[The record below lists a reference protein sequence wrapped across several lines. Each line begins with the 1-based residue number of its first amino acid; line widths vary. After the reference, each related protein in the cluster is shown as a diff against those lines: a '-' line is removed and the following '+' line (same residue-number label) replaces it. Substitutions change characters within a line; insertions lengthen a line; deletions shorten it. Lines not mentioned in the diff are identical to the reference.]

1 MCFNFLSGTTWYPIL
16 FDTPHNIVR
25 SVAIWLTLILAITF
39 FTTFFILKSKN
50 KSTSALVKYGLIVA
64 VIYAAVLIITFLSFS
79 FKEDGIV
86 PILFIPLVILI
97 ATIAVCAAMITVKKN
112 KIILISSACAVGAA
126 TIATIV
132 CIAIHFASGN
142 AAEANWLTNEDVNSI
157 ALYVFAVIAVALVI
171 TAAFVFGKN
180 DKSGFTT
187 KSISYAAVCIAMS
200 FALSYLRIIKM
211 PQGGAI
217 TIASLLPLMIYAY
230 AFGVKKGVFA
240 GIVYGILQAV
250 QDTYILHPAQ
260 FILDYPAAF
269 SCIGLAGLFASFKK
283 WENYPQVKFLVGAIV
298 AGIGRFIMHFI
309 SGIFAFGTFAPE
321 GTPVALYSLS
331 YQALYVFPDLLIC
344 IIVGFVLFAS
354 KSFVGQIQK
363 LNPSVLPET
372 SETTETENE

>member
-1 MCFNFLSGTTWYPIL
+1 MSFNLLSDTTWYPVL

-25 SVAIWLTLILAITF
+25 SVAIWLTLVIAIAF

-50 KSTSALVKYGLIVA
+50 KSTALFVKYSLIST
-64 VIYAAVLIITFLSFS
+64 VIYAAAIGIIFLSFS
-79 FKEDGIV
+79 FAEDGIV
-86 PILFIPLVILI
+86 SILFIPLVILI
-97 ATIAVCAAMITVKKN
+97 STIAICAALITIKKN
-112 KIILISSACAVGAA
+112 KLILICSACATGA
-126 TIATIV
+126 TILSTIV

-142 AAEANWLTNEDVNSI
+142 AAEANWLTNDDVNSV
-157 ALYVFAVIAVALVI
+157 ALYIFAVIAVAIVI

-187 KSISYAAVCIAMS
+187 KSVSYAAVCIAMS

-269 SCIGLAGLFASFKK
+269 SCIGLAGIFASFAK
-283 WENYPQVKFLVGAIV
+283 WDKYPQVKFLAGAIV

-321 GTPVALYSLS
+321 GTPVVIYSLT

-344 IIVGFVLFAS
+344 VFVGILLFSS
-354 KSFVGQIQK
+354 KSFTSQIQK
-363 LNPSVLPET
+363 LNPSVLSDI
-372 SETTETENE
+372 SEHE

>member
-1 MCFNFLSGTTWYPIL
+1 MSFNLLSDTTWYPVL

-25 SVAIWLTLILAITF
+25 SVAIWLTLVIAIAF

-50 KSTSALVKYGLIVA
+50 KSTALFVKYSLIST
-64 VIYAAVLIITFLSFS
+64 VIYAAAIGIIFLSFS
-79 FKEDGIV
+79 FAEDGIV
-86 PILFIPLVILI
+86 SILFIPLVILI
-97 ATIAVCAAMITVKKN
+97 STIAICAALITIKKN
-112 KIILISSACAVGAA
+112 KLILICSACATGA
-126 TIATIV
+126 TILSTIV

-142 AAEANWLTNEDVNSI
+142 AAEANWLTNDDVNSV
-157 ALYVFAVIAVALVI
+157 ALYIFAVIAVAIVI

-187 KSISYAAVCIAMS
+187 KSVSYAAVCIAMS

-269 SCIGLAGLFASFKK
+269 SCIGLAGIFASFAK
-283 WENYPQVKFLVGAIV
+283 WDKYPQVKFLAGAIV
-298 AGIGRFIMHFI
+298 AGIGRLIMHFI

-321 GTPVALYSLS
+321 GTPVVIYSLT

-344 IIVGFVLFAS
+344 VFVGILLFSS
-354 KSFVGQIQK
+354 KSFTSQIQK
-363 LNPSVLPET
+363 LNPSVLSDI
-372 SETTETENE
+372 SEHE

>member
-1 MCFNFLSGTTWYPIL
+1 MFSNLLASETTWYPIL

-25 SVAIWLTLILAITF
+25 SVAIWLTLAIAVAF
-39 FTTFFILKSKN
+39 FATFFILKSKN
-50 KSTSALVKYGLIVA
+50 KSTALFVKYSLISA
-64 VIYAAVLIITFLSFS
+64 VVYAAVIGIVFLSFS
-79 FKEDGIV
+79 FAEDGIV

-97 ATIAVCAAMITVKKN
+97 STIAICATLITIKKN
-112 KIILISSACAVGAA
+112 KIVVICSACTTGAA
-126 TIATIV
+126 ILATIV

-142 AAEANWLTNEDVNSI
+142 AAEANWLTNDDVNSV
-157 ALYVFAVIAVALVI
+157 ALYVFAVVAVALVI

-269 SCIGLAGLFASFKK
+269 SCIGLAGIFATFTK
-283 WENYPQVKFLVGAIV
+283 WDKYPQVKFLAGAIV

-321 GTPVALYSLS
+321 GTPVVIYSLT

-344 IIVGFVLFAS
+344 IFVGILLFSS
-354 KSFVGQIQK
+354 KSFTSQIQK
-363 LNPSVLPET
+363 LNPSVL
-372 SETTETENE
+372 SDISENE

>member
-1 MCFNFLSGTTWYPIL
+1 MSFNLLADTTWYPIL
-16 FDTPHNIVR
+16 FDTTHNIAR
-25 SVAIWLTLILAITF
+25 SVAIWLTLAIAVAF
-39 FTTFFILKSKN
+39 VATFFILKSKD
-50 KSTSALVKYGLIVA
+50 KSTAAFVKYSVISD
-64 VIYAAVLIITFLSFS
+64 VIYAAIIAIVFLSFS
-79 FKEDGIV
+79 FAEDGIV

-97 ATIAVCAAMITVKKN
+97 TVIAACAVLIAIKKN
-112 KIILISSACAVGAA
+112 KIVLICSACATGAA
-126 TIATIV
+126 IIATIV
-132 CIAIHFASGN
+132 CIAVHFASGN
-142 AAEANWLTNEDVNSI
+142 AAEANWLTNEDVNSV
-157 ALYVFAVIAVALVI
+157 ALYVFAIIAIALVI
-171 TAAFVFGKN
+171 IAAFVFGKN

-217 TIASLLPLMIYAY
+217 TIASLLPLIIYAY
-230 AFGVKKGVFA
+230 AFGVKKGIFA

-269 SCIGLAGLFASFKK
+269 SCIGLAGIFATFKK
-283 WENYPQVKFLVGAIV
+283 WDKYPQVKFLVGAIV

-331 YQALYVFPDLLIC
+331 YQALYVFPDLIIC
-344 IIVGFVLFAS
+344 IVVGVVLFAS
-354 KSFVGQIQK
+354 KSFTKQIEK
-363 LNPSVLPET
+363 LNPSALSDT
-372 SETTETENE
+372 SEEQ